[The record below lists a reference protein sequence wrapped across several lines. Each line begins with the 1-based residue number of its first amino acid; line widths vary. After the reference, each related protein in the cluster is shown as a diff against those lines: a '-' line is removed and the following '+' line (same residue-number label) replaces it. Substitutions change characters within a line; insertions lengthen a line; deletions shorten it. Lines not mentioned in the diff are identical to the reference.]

1 MAYGA
6 ISLACYTIPMGTEI
20 KQTHFAAE
28 AWSLFSA
35 RLAQETALLEACY
48 RSGKCSRH
56 PPVGG
61 FEIEAWLLDKRMR
74 PVGENVSFL
83 KRFDSDLATY
93 ELATF
98 NFELNNTPL
107 PLQGSV
113 FGRFREEMLSLS
125 RHATAV
131 AEEMGIRLL
140 NIGILPTLK
149 QPDLCIANMSPMK
162 RYHALNE
169 QVLRERDG
177 RDIILDIASDKAHLT
192 LSHSSMMMESATTS
206 FQIHTQVPFDKAHH
220 YYNASI
226 LASAAT
232 VALSANAPLLFGKQL
247 WHETRIPLFEQSVD
261 TGEGFKRVSFGSGFA
276 RESIMECFT
285 ENLEKYDI
293 LLPIQFDSE
302 AEKLEHLQLH
312 NGTIWRWNRPLVGF
326 DEDGTAHFRIEH
338 RVMPSGPTL
347 VDMLAN
353 AAFYYGLEIKLAEAC
368 EAGEFACNFDT
379 AEENFYTAAREGLES
394 RVRWQG
400 EHLPVRQLILEQ
412 LLPLAK
418 EGLEILDIDSSES
431 ATYLSVIGERAQTG
445 QNGAAWQLAYL
456 ARYGEDMERLAHA
469 YWQHQQEGN
478 PVHTWEIA

>member
-1 MAYGA
+1 
-6 ISLACYTIPMGTEI
+6 MGTEI
-20 KQTHFAAE
+20 KQTHFTAE
-28 AWSLFSA
+28 AWSRFSA

-48 RSGKCSRH
+48 RSGKCSGH
-56 PPVGG
+56 SPVGG
-61 FEIEAWLLDKRMR
+61 FEIESWLLDKRMR

-83 KRFDSDLATY
+83 ERFDSDLATY

-107 PLQGSV
+107 PLQGRV
-113 FGRFREEMLSLS
+113 FHDFLKEMRALCH
-125 RHATAV
+125 HATTV
-131 AEEMGIRLL
+131 TEEMGIRLL
-140 NIGILPTLK
+140 NIGTLPTLK
-149 QPDLCIANMSPMK
+149 QSDLCIANMSPMK

-169 QVLRERDG
+169 QILRERNG
-177 RDIILDIASDKAHLT
+177 RDIVLDIASEKAHLT
-192 LSHSSMMMESATTS
+192 LTHSSMMMESATTS

-261 TGEGFKRVSFGSGFA
+261 TGEGLKRVSFGSGFA
-276 RESIMECFT
+276 RESIMECFR

-293 LLPIQFDSE
+293 LLPIEFDSE
-302 AEKLEHLQLH
+302 AGLFEHLQLH

-326 DEDGTAHFRIEH
+326 DGDGTPHFRIEH

-368 EAGEFACNFDT
+368 EAGEFVCDFDT
-379 AEENFYTAAREGLES
+379 AEENFYAAAREGLES
-394 RVRWQG
+394 RAEWNG
-400 EHLPVRQLILEQ
+400 EQLPVRQLILEQ
-412 LLPLAK
+412 LLPLAR
-418 EGLEILDIDSSES
+418 EGLEILSIDPSES
-431 ATYLSVIGERAQTG
+431 AAYLSIIEERAQTG

-456 ARYGEDMERLAHA
+456 ARYGEDMERLTHA
-469 YWQHQQEGN
+469 YWQHQQEGD